1 MAKADI
7 TRTPEEIKAVF
18 AAAAPDGS
26 LLPDLVAAAENPE
39 AARSRPSLDLVREDT
54 RELLA
59 DIETI
64 PALTYTKYR
73 DVQRLDQRRIY
84 QIPHF
89 EKRGKMAVAALQ
101 VLLGHDEYLNTLYDY
116 IWSTCEETGWVLPQV
131 EHLGIELRAVS
142 TAMDLAEIV
151 EGLGDRLEERLID
164 RIRQE
169 IETRIFTP
177 YLEDPDSYW
186 WYKGYNNWNGV
197 CNGAVGTAFLL
208 LEEDDDRLARAVATV
223 LEGLETFLNVAFT
236 EDGGSE
242 EGPGYWQY
250 GMSNLIAFSEA
261 LRQRTGGEIDL
272 LATERVREI
281 AAYPPKV
288 MLSPGHYFSYSDSS
302 EESAFHPGLVQRLA
316 ERSGV
321 EEVLDILAA
330 PGGLQAGS
338 RRFHEMWRALMWWD
352 GTRPDAVEVGDAVLP
367 ATEVVRLT
375 GATPD
380 GAPVV
385 VAAKAS
391 HNAASHNQNDVGVF
405 VLHVDGETFICDP
418 ERGAYSV
425 AYFGENRYQ
434 NPFANSYG
442 HSVPRIGG
450 QLQSAGAE
458 YAGEFTAI
466 ELDGDEKRAE
476 MQIGGAYDVAE
487 LVDLNRTLALT
498 PEGDVIIEDAFTVSG
513 APPAVEEAFVT
524 WRNAMISGNTALIVG
539 ENHVLE
545 LTIESPGEAAFE
557 LEVLE
562 EASERNRKPVPL
574 KRLSFAFPPEADET
588 VARVRARILP

>member
-1 MAKADI
+1 MTKADI
-7 TRTPEEIKAVF
+7 TRTPEEIKAIF
-18 AAAAPDGS
+18 AAATPEGS
-26 LLPDLVAAAENPE
+26 LLPDLVEAAQHPE
-39 AARSRPSLDLVREDT
+39 AARSRPAMGLVREGT
-54 RELLA
+54 RELLV

-73 DVQRLDQRRIY
+73 DVQRYDKRRIY
-84 QIPHF
+84 QVPYF

-101 VLLGHDEYLNTLYDY
+101 VLLGDDAYVNTLYDY
-116 IWSTCEETGWVLPQV
+116 IWSTCEETGWFLPQV
-131 EHLGIELRAVS
+131 EHMGIELRAVA

-151 EGLGDRLEERLID
+151 EGVGDRLEDRLID
-164 RIRQE
+164 RIRHE

-197 CNGAVGTAFLL
+197 CNGAIGTAFLL
-208 LEEDDDRLARAVATV
+208 LEEDEERLARAVATV

-236 EDGGSE
+236 DDGGSE

-261 LRQRTGGEIDL
+261 LRQRTDGEIDL
-272 LATERVREI
+272 LATERVQEI
-281 AAYPPKV
+281 AAYPPKA

-302 EESAFHPGLVQRLA
+302 EESTFHPGLVQRLA
-316 ERSGV
+316 ERSGIEDV
-321 EEVLDILAA
+321 RDILAE
-330 PGGLQAGS
+330 PGELQAGT
-338 RRFHEMWRALMWWD
+338 RRFHEIWRALMWWD
-352 GTRPDAVEVGDAVLP
+352 GTRPAGVEVGDAVLP

-375 GATPD
+375 GATKD

-405 VLHVDGETFICDP
+405 VLHIDGETFICDP

-425 AYFGENRYQ
+425 AYFGENRYE
-434 NPFANSYG
+434 NPFASSYG

-450 QLQSAGAE
+450 ALQSAGAE

-466 ELDGDEKRAE
+466 ELEADEKRVE
-476 MQIGGAYDVAE
+476 MQIGDAYDAAGLE
-487 LVDLNRTLALT
+487 GLTRTLALT
-498 PEGDVIIEDAFTVSG
+498 PEGDVLIEDTFAFSG
-513 APPAVEEAFVT
+513 APLAVEEAFVT
-524 WRNAMISGNTALIVG
+524 WRSVMISGDTALVIG
-539 ENHVLE
+539 EKHVVE
-545 LTIESPGEAAFE
+545 LTIQAPEGAAFE
-557 LEVLE
+557 LEVLK
-562 EASERNRKPVPL
+562 EASARNLKPVPL
-574 KRLSFAFPPEADET
+574 KRLSFAVAPETGDT
-588 VARVRARILP
+588 VVRVHARVLP